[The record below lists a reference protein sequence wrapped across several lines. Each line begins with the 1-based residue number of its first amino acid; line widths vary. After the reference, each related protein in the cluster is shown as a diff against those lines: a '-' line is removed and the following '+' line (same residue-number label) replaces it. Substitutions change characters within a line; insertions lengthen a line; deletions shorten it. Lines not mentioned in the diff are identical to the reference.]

1 MEECQLSNFKVRK
14 AIDETSIINDPENKN
29 INMNEIK
36 EKEPKGKLGKVE
48 TDIPKNNI
56 DNISPKKVDTEK
68 NEIKRKEGSDFE
80 IDVLMESNGLNK
92 VIIITI

>member
-1 MEECQLSNFKVRK
+1 MEECQLANLKVRK
-14 AIDETSIINDPENKN
+14 AIDKTSIINDTENKN

-36 EKEPKGKLGKVE
+36 EKGPKGKLGKAE
-48 TDIPKNNI
+48 TDIPKNKI

-68 NEIKRKEGSDFE
+68 SEIKRKESSDFE
-80 IDVLMESNGLNK
+80 IDVLTESNGLNK